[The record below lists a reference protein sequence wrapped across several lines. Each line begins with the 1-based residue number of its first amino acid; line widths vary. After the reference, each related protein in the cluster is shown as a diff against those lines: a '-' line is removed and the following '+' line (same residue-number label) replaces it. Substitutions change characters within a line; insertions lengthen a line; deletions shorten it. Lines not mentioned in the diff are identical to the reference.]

1 MNASLR
7 TAYAAVIAEADAKAQ
22 QHEQER
28 AALDTHS
35 RTYKRDYHYLTHLI
49 ESQRTK
55 ADRHRAIAE
64 AKEQG

>member
-35 RTYKRDYHYLTHLI
+35 RTYKRDYANRTRWADA
-49 ESQRTK
+49 QRTK
-55 ADRHRAIAE
+55 ADRHRAIVE